1 LFYQSEHA
9 INFTSGNSMKD
20 DGIINIAS
28 NRKARHDYFLEDRY
42 EAGLELRGTE
52 IKSVRAR
59 QVSLR
64 EAYIH
69 TDGDQAWLV
78 NSYIAPYDP
87 ASSMNHD
94 PRRMRKLLLHKR
106 EIRKLYDGVRQKGYT
121 IIPTS
126 MYLKS
131 GRAKIEIA
139 LARGKKQYDKRREIA
154 KRDADREMSRSFS
167 KGRRK

>member
-1 LFYQSEHA
+1 
-9 INFTSGNSMKD
+9 MKN
-20 DGIINIAS
+20 DGITTIAT

-42 EAGLELRGTE
+42 EAGLVLRGTE

-64 EAYIH
+64 EAYIN
-69 TDGDQAWLV
+69 TDGNEAWLV
-78 NSYIAPYDP
+78 NAYIAPYDP
-87 ASSMNHD
+87 ASRMNHD

-126 MYLKS
+126 MYIKS
-131 GRAKIEIA
+131 GKAKIEIA

-154 KRDADREMSRSFS
+154 KRDAEREMSRAFRR
-167 KGRRK
+167 GRRR

>member
-1 LFYQSEHA
+1 
-9 INFTSGNSMKD
+9 MKD
-20 DGIINIAS
+20 DGIVNIAR

-42 EAGLELRGTE
+42 EAGLVLRGTE

-69 TDGDQAWLV
+69 TDGEEAWLV
-78 NSYIAPYDP
+78 NAYIAPYDP
-87 ASSMNHD
+87 ASRNNHD

-106 EIRKLYDGVRQKGYT
+106 QIQKLYDGVRQKGFT
-121 IIPTS
+121 IVPTS

-131 GRAKIEIA
+131 GKAKIEIA

-154 KRDADREMSRSFS
+154 KRDVEREISRSFS
-167 KGRRK
+167 NKGRRR

>member
-1 LFYQSEHA
+1 
-9 INFTSGNSMKD
+9 MKN
-20 DGIINIAS
+20 DGITTIAT

-42 EAGLELRGTE
+42 EAGLVLRGTE

-69 TDGDQAWLV
+69 TDGNEAWLV
-78 NSYIAPYDP
+78 NAYIAPYDP
-87 ASSMNHD
+87 ASRMNHD

-126 MYLKS
+126 MYIKS
-131 GRAKIEIA
+131 GKAKIEIA

-154 KRDADREMSRSFS
+154 KRDAEREMSRAFRR
-167 KGRRK
+167 GRRR